1 MAARK
6 WFEMKAA
13 ADAKPAVITVFDDIG
28 GWGVTARDFIT
39 QFNALEGTEID
50 LLINS
55 TGGSVFDALAMFNA
69 MKMSGKTINVKVMG
83 IAASAASYLAM
94 VGATISMPSNT
105 FMMVHNPMTGVYGN
119 AEELSEMA
127 DVLRKIGASLQS
139 TYVARTGKTEE
150 EVAALLSKDSYLT
163 ADECLAFGLCD
174 SVTEAVAVSAS
185 FEIEHLPDAV
195 QVMFMSAKKTLETA
209 PAPAPAPV
217 NALADQIVAALK
229 EKNLDKFA
237 VAIVADPSMS
247 DMAVVTARISEI
259 CEIEAVCRIAGK
271 GDQLEA
277 LVNGGKTLIEARA
290 HITELLASVDDK
302 TVIDGSTPSSN
313 QPLPGVQ
320 PTAVNPAEFWAA
332 RRKSLGAKNA

>member
-13 ADAKPAVITVFDDIG
+13 AESKPAVITVFDDIG

-39 QFNALEGTEID
+39 QFSALEGDKIE
-50 LLINS
+50 LQINS
-55 TGGSVFDALAMFNA
+55 TGGSVFDALAMYNA
-69 MKMSGKTINVKVMG
+69 IKMSGKTIDVKVMG

-94 VGATISMPSNT
+94 VGTTISMPANT

-139 TYVARTGKTEE
+139 TYVARTGKSEE

-174 SVTEAVAVSAS
+174 TVTEAVTVTAS
-185 FEIEHLPDAV
+185 FETEHLPDAI
-195 QVMFMSAKKTLETA
+195 QQMFLAAKKTMQPLPEPVTK
-209 PAPAPAPV
+209 PV

-229 EKNLDKFA
+229 EKGLDKFSVVM
-237 VAIVADPSMS
+237 VANPAMVDMTVVA
-247 DMAVVTARISEI
+247 ARIAEI
-259 CEIEAVCRIAGK
+259 GEIQAVCRVAGK
-271 GDQLEA
+271 DTEFDA
-277 LVNGGKTLIEARA
+277 LVNGGKTLVEARA

-302 TVIDGSTPSSN
+302 TVVDGRTPDSN
-313 QPLPGVQ
+313 QPLSGAQ